1 MKELSLHLLDIV
13 QNSISAGASRIEIG
27 ITDSQQRDLV

>member
-13 QNSISAGASRIEIG
+13 QNSITAGATRIEIG
-27 ITDSQQRDLV
+27 ITNSVVRI